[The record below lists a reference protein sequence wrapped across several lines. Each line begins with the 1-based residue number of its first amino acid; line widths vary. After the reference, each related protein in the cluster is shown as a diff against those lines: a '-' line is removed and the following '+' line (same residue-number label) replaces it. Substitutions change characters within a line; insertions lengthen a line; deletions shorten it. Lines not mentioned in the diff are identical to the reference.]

1 MTSQQTLWKR
11 ASSTRPSGRNE
22 CLGRNLPNFPG
33 LDKAHCVSA
42 VTVSSS
48 VSASSTLGISC
59 PYSDFIVSPRCN
71 KYAFMI
77 YFSSSR
83 VAEGTHSAYGCMRH
97 WNSVQLIQYITTTL
111 KRGDIV
117 SISLLCIVS
126 ISLLCINTIHNRLID
141 TISPRLSV
149 VV

>member
-1 MTSQQTLWKR
+1 MTAQLTLWKR
-11 ASSTRPSGRNE
+11 ALSTKPSGRNE

-33 LDKAHCVSA
+33 LDKAHCVLA
-42 VTVSSS
+42 VTHLAVSSS

-59 PYSDFIVSPRCN
+59 LYSDFN

-97 WNSVQLIQYITTTL
+97 WNSVQLN
-111 KRGDIV
+111 IV
-117 SISLLCIVS
+117 NAYLLQWGNYKIGV
-126 ISLLCINTIHNRLID
+126 R
-141 TISPRLSV
+141 
-149 VV
+149 